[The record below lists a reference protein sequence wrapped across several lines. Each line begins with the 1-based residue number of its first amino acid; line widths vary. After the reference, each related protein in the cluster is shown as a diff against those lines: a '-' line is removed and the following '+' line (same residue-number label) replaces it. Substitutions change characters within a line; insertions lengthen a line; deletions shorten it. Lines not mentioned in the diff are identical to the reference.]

1 MGSDP
6 GSFDEFTRGTD
17 NDLMFGRID
26 ANLNENHQLTV
37 RHNYVD
43 GKNQVL
49 RPSGTFY
56 TWPNYVYNI
65 DIKTDLTP

>member
-1 MGSDP
+1 
-6 GSFDEFTRGTD
+6 
-17 NDLMFGRID
+17 MFGRID

-56 TWPNYVYNI
+56 PWPNYVYNI